1 MDLLD
6 PVADDICFGSVELS
20 IEEGAHL
27 PPGMIAKVRFSPL
40 MYLDMSTPDGR
51 KFYSQGFEHRD
62 LPVTL
67 FYKNKTTDAP
77 GHAEAF
83 VVGTVEEVE
92 LHGNEVHGW
101 GYLIDDA
108 DARRALVAIKTRAV
122 KGVSADL
129 GLGAAPM
136 DPSQDELAAEPQL
149 RVVYPK
155 STLQGLTIVP
165 IPAFPGTRILIDDFV
180 ASAKVS
186 RSSKPKREWLSNP
199 KLKELTGIIV
209 KDNGH
214 FYGHL
219 APINQCH
226 IGNPNDCETIPL
238 DDNFDHFYTGGGV
251 LCDNGEFV
259 RTGRMFLGGQHA
271 PGGGSDQEVIDYY
284 ARTSLAWGDAVV
296 GYDEFGIWVSGVVRP
311 GLSEGVKYAAR
322 ASALS
327 GHWRR
332 LPEGKKLLCG
342 LSVNVP
348 GLPILSTGDSF
359 VASAMPSALSV
370 ELEDVTHHAAWAQ
383 ELSPQLPE
391 RITLTGSSARNHAAF
406 LDALH
411 RADLKVLVSADG
423 SGTALAP
430 DGPPVTDAGRPRVAV
445 WGSSPRTWT
454 SSPSSRRSRPPR
466 WICRSQPGARICSRS
481 PVRRWR

>member
-271 PGGGSDQEVIDYY
+271 PGRVRHLGVRRRP
-284 ARTSLAWGDAVV
+284 ARPL
-296 GYDEFGIWVSGVVRP
+296 R
-311 GLSEGVKYAAR
+311 
-322 ASALS
+322 
-327 GHWRR
+327 
-332 LPEGKKLLCG
+332 
-342 LSVNVP
+342 
-348 GLPILSTGDSF
+348 
-359 VASAMPSALSV
+359 
-370 ELEDVTHHAAWAQ
+370 
-383 ELSPQLPE
+383 
-391 RITLTGSSARNHAAF
+391 
-406 LDALH
+406 
-411 RADLKVLVSADG
+411 
-423 SGTALAP
+423 
-430 DGPPVTDAGRPRVAV
+430 GRQV
-445 WGSSPRTWT
+445 
-454 SSPSSRRSRPPR
+454 RRSRLSAVGSLASAARGQEAALRAVGERPGPADPVDRRQLRRLRHALRALGRAGGRDPPR
-466 WICRSQPGARICSRS
+466 RVGPGAVAPAS
-481 PVRRWR
+481 